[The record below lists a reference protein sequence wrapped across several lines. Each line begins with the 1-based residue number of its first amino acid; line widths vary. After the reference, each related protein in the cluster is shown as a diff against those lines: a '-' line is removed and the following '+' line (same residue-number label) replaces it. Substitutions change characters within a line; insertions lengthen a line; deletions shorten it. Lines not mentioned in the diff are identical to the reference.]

1 MLAAAPSPQ
10 PDQITAALD
19 TISAGMDKMAAGIA
33 TLRQLLSPDQTP
45 TDVGFDPKDPLNKF
59 EVGGLEKLT
68 PRGVE
73 ICYRLFD
80 KGMTRYGVA
89 QAMDISFGAAT
100 HRHGAWQKAG
110 GLERVKQPLD

>member
-1 MLAAAPSPQ
+1 MPATAAPQ
-10 PDQITAALD
+10 PDPIAQALD
-19 TISAGMDKMAAGIA
+19 TIAAGMDKMSVGLA
-33 TLRQLLSPDQTP
+33 TLRQLLTNEQAQPETE
-45 TDVGFDPKDPLNKF
+45 FDPKDPTNKF

-80 KGMTRYGVA
+80 KGMTRYAVA

-100 HRHGAWQKAG
+100 HRHAAWQKAG
-110 GLERVKQPLD
+110 GTERVKQPLD